1 MSEGLLSRVRRLVS
15 GSLNGFVDAAEAA
28 APETVMRQ
36 SIREVDD
43 AIDELRSRLGA
54 ALANRHHAN
63 KRLADCAARLEEL
76 AGRLQV
82 AVAEKRD
89 DLAEAAIARQIDLE
103 AQVPV
108 LEAALAEAGGE
119 AKEIEGY
126 IAALQA
132 RRREM
137 EADLAQFVASRRA
150 NPTDGPSA
158 GDAGTGAVANPT
170 ERRVERAERAFDRVL
185 QGQTGVAGTARSDHD
200 TTARLAELEKL
211 ERANRIR
218 ERLAAA
224 KSKT

>member
-15 GSLNGFVDAAEAA
+15 GSLNGLVDAAEAA
-28 APETVMRQ
+28 APESVMRQ

-43 AIDELRSRLGA
+43 AIDELRARLGA

-63 KRLADCAARLEEL
+63 KRLSDCAARLEEL
-76 AGRLQV
+76 GGKLEV

-89 DLAEAAIARQIDLE
+89 DLAEAAIARQMDLE

-108 LEAALAEAGGE
+108 LEAALAEAGSE

-137 EADLAQFVASRRA
+137 ETDLAQFVASRRTPA
-150 NPTDGPSA
+150 ADGT
-158 GDAGTGAVANPT
+158 GDAAAGVSSDMT

-185 QGQTGVAGTARSDHD
+185 QGQTGIAGTTRSDRG
-200 TTARLAELEKL
+200 TTAKLAELEKL

-224 KSKT
+224 KAKG